1 MTPLTRRATTTYR
14 AATPTQITVGHRW
27 YEEAHLVAAS
37 QAGTYDV
44 TIEVAAGILSAFSP
58 RMGWGPNVMVAER
71 MLASGGTMT
80 RGALTRSI
88 EQARAIYQ
96 GADPDRVLSGLKTNA
111 FYHAILTGG
120 EDDGMPVIDR
130 HAWDMLVGKRG
141 ATPPTNRQYRLAS
154 HTMQRA
160 AAILGEPVH
169 AVQATTWIV
178 HRRKFW
184 NEGAFD
190 LTARKPMLEGAATW

>member
-14 AATPTQITVGHRW
+14 KATPTQIEAGHRW

-37 QAGTYDV
+37 QVGTYGV
-44 TIEVAAGILSAFSP
+44 TIEVAAGVLSALSP
-58 RMGWGPNVMVAER
+58 RLGWGPNVMLAER
-71 MLASGGTMT
+71 MLATEGTLNRGGL
-80 RGALTRSI
+80 GRSLA
-88 EQARAIYQ
+88 QARAIYA
-96 GADPDRVLSGLKTNA
+96 GADPDEVLRGLKTNA
-111 FYHAILTGG
+111 FYHAIITGG
-120 EDDGMPVIDR
+120 ETGTPVIDR

-141 ATPPTNRQYRLAS
+141 ATPPTNRQYRLAAA
-154 HTMQRA
+154 TMTRA
-160 AAILGEPVH
+160 AEILGQPVH
-169 AVQATTWIV
+169 AVQATTWLA